1 MTKQQFIDLLA
12 SKLNNCPVLKS
23 LAIAQACLESAYGTK
38 SFNNNIYGIK
48 CHDPNAY
55 AGCKLA
61 GTKEYIDGSYKDYRL
76 AFQVYHS
83 IDESIADYCRLMNIS
98 RYKPVR
104 QATNYIEAT
113 QAIKDCGYATSISY
127 VNSLRR
133 IIEQYNLTKY
143 DGDNMTVLD
152 DEGND
157 LRTMYLTKNFKFNEF
172 FCNGVIPPQEY
183 WQNIK
188 EVATELQK
196 VRDILGKPIIITS
209 GYRSPAY
216 NKKIGGATY
225 SQHLTGKAVDSKMA
239 GVNVNKYLAYLVRYT
254 SFNGFG
260 IANSYIH
267 TDTRPNFTVWVY

>member
-48 CHDPNAY
+48 CHDPSAY

-83 IDESIADYCRLMNIS
+83 IDESIADYCRLMSID

-113 QAIKDCGYATSISY
+113 EQIRACGYATSPSY

-133 IIEQYNLTKY
+133 IIEQYNLTRFDMK
-143 DGDNMTVLD
+143 DMQ
-152 DEGND
+152 
-157 LRTMYLTKNFKFNEF
+157 LTKNFKLSEF
-172 FCNGVIPPQEY
+172 QGNDPIPQDY
-183 WQNIK
+183 IGNVK
-188 EVATELQK
+188 EVAIQLQK
-196 VRDILGKPIIITS
+196 VRDLLGKPIIITS
-209 GYRSPAY
+209 GYRSPAH

-225 SQHLTGKAVDSKMA
+225 SQHLTGKAVDSKMV

-267 TDTRPNFTVWVY
+267 CDTRPNFTVWVY